1 MKTPFDT
8 ALRIQQREIDRV
20 GMAIGAETSL
30 LVSLEQA
37 KKDAAATAIAE
48 VHLAAGDPMM
58 SSFAYL
64 GRMRM
69 LRERLEQDRAASAA
83 RLDRLR
89 DEATDVYG
97 SMKAMETAAD
107 GFRAAESLAA
117 ATAEQAMIDDISN
130 AAMLRARRAAAR
142 ERAA

>member
-8 ALRIQQREIDRV
+8 ALRIRQREIDRV
-20 GMAIGAETSL
+20 GMAIGAETSQ
-30 LVSLEQA
+30 LVALEQA
-37 KKDAAATAIAE
+37 KQAAIAAAAAE
-48 VHLAAGDPMM
+48 VQLAADDPMM
-58 SSFAYL
+58 SSFAYVT
-64 GRMRM
+64 RMRV

-97 SMKAMETAAD
+97 SMKAMESAAD
-107 GFRAAESLAA
+107 GFRAAEALAA

-130 AAMLRARRAAAR
+130 AALLRARRAAAR
-142 ERAA
+142 DRFA

>member
-20 GMAIGAETSL
+20 GMAIGTETGQ
-30 LVSLEQA
+30 LVALEQA
-37 KKDAAATAIAE
+37 KRAALATAAAE
-48 VHLAAGDPMM
+48 VQLAGADPMM
-58 SSFAYL
+58 SSFAYVS
-64 GRMRM
+64 RMRM

-107 GFRAAESLAA
+107 GFRASAALTA

-130 AAMLRARRAAAR
+130 AALLRARRTAAR
-142 ERAA
+142 GRHA

>member
-8 ALRIQQREIDRV
+8 ALRIRQREIDRV
-20 GMAIGAETSL
+20 GMAIGAETSQ
-30 LVSLEQA
+30 LVSIEQA
-37 KKDAAATAIAE
+37 KKAAEAAAAAE
-48 VHLAAGDPMM
+48 VQLAAGDPMM

-64 GRMRM
+64 SRMRM

-97 SMKAMETAAD
+97 SMKAMEAAAD
-107 GFRAAESLAA
+107 GFRAAEALAA
-117 ATAEQAMIDDISN
+117 ATAEQSMIDDISN
-130 AAMLRARRAAAR
+130 AALLRARRAAAR
-142 ERAA
+142 ERYA